1 MTLATAAGAAPTG
14 AFDAFPL
21 AEQEDLTRLAQEEGI
36 STDEAVDRFA
46 WQNSFALAATAI
58 EEAFPDAFS
67 SAEVTSESPAVG
79 TVTFAGP
86 VPSGVDEFLSDV
98 PGYVHVELVPGA
110 SKTSAEI
117 DDAIIAAH
125 GAVEATG
132 QVGDLV
138 SAYDHATDTVLVTA
152 QPLTATA
159 TDSEM
164 SGQAQEI
171 EDSLPATAGRVSVTL
186 DPRVGGQ
193 DEARYGGGRLE
204 VKGQSYLECTA
215 GFNVVNPSGTTGV
228 ATAGHCS
235 NSLTHENT
243 NGATEHSMT
252 YKSGHVGQWGDFQ
265 WHTTSDTEPDDFYYD
280 WGSRRDVS
288 ALANPVSSQRICR
301 FGQKSGAHCSTV
313 KDTSMCATIN
323 GVQACRLVEMN
334 SHSASGGDSGGPW
347 YYGGTAYGFHKGYVS
362 CGFLWLSK
370 CSIWSRVTY
379 IDDALN
385 VRVRH

>member
-1 MTLATAAGAAPTG
+1 MTLATAAGAASTG

-86 VPSGVDEFLSDV
+86 VPSGVAEFLSDV

-204 VKGQSYLECTA
+204 VKGESYLECTA
-215 GFNVVNPSGTTGV
+215 GFNVVNSSGTTGV

-243 NGATEHSMT
+243 NGATEYSMT

-288 ALANPVSSQRICR
+288 ALANPVAPEDLPLRTEVGGALLHGQGHQHVRNDQRCAGVPAR
-301 FGQKSGAHCSTV
+301 GDEWQHLDTEGGQRWAVVLRQH
-313 KDTSMCATIN
+313 
-323 GVQACRLVEMN
+323 RLRLPQGLGRLRVPL
-334 SHSASGGDSGGPW
+334 AVGLRDLVAGDV
-347 YYGGTAYGFHKGYVS
+347 H
-362 CGFLWLSK
+362 
-370 CSIWSRVTY
+370 R
-379 IDDALN
+379 
-385 VRVRH
+385 